1 MIDYN
6 KLGKHIDN
14 IYTGASDNASR
25 KVVTKL
31 NGNILTLEFRSIVN
45 VDRQRGDLKDEQ
57 KKLEGE
63 AAKLIGDKKK
73 EIATN
78 YNLEADSKIKLKET
92 EKSKVQN
99 SSFELLTFSP
109 ISPIRT
115 YKFSCCKC
123 FELS

>member
-14 IYTGASDNASR
+14 VYTGALANSSR

-31 NGNILTLEFRSIVN
+31 SGNILTLEFRSIVN
-45 VDRQRGDLKDEQ
+45 VDRGSGDLKDEQ
-57 KKLEGE
+57 KKLEAE
-63 AAKLIGDKKK
+63 AIKLIGDKQK
-73 EIATN
+73 EIVSN
-78 YNLEADSKIKLKET
+78 YNSEADYKIKLKET
-92 EKSKVQN
+92 NKSKVDN
-99 SSFELLTFSP
+99 CSFELLTFSP
-109 ISPIRT
+109 ISPVRT

>member
-14 IYTGASDNASR
+14 IYTGANNNASR

-31 NGNILTLEFRSIVN
+31 SGNILTLEFRSIVN
-45 VDRQRGDLKDEQ
+45 VDRRGDLKDEQ

-63 AAKLIGDKKK
+63 AVKLIGDKKK
-73 EIATN
+73 EIVSN
-78 YNLEADSKIKLKET
+78 YNSEADSKIKLKEV

-109 ISPIRT
+109 ISPVRT

>member
-31 NGNILTLEFRSIVN
+31 SGNILTLEFRSIVN
-45 VDRQRGDLKDEQ
+45 IDRQRGDVRDEQ
-57 KKLEGE
+57 KKLESE
-63 AAKLIGDKKK
+63 AVKLIGDKKK
-73 EIATN
+73 EIVSN
-78 YNLEADSKIKLKET
+78 YNADADSKIKLKET

-109 ISPIRT
+109 ISPVRT

>member
-31 NGNILTLEFRSIVN
+31 SGNILTLEFRSIVN
-45 VDRQRGDLKDEQ
+45 IDRQRGDVRDEQ
-57 KKLEGE
+57 KKLESE
-63 AAKLIGDKKK
+63 AVKLIGDKKK
-73 EIATN
+73 EIVSN
-78 YNLEADSKIKLKET
+78 YNADADSKIKLKET

-99 SSFELLTFSP
+99 SSFEL
-109 ISPIRT
+109 
-115 YKFSCCKC
+115 
-123 FELS
+123 